1 MAARRFVRG
10 AGIVIATSRKIRYG
24 SSSQKLECVKGLTQY
39 LENTTFVNRSS
50 SLPLLST
57 SRLLIVHTISR
68 RARRANFARTLAIAT
83 LCAASACLPTPSDP
97 TGVTPLEGRWDVTGQ
112 FSSGA
117 GGSFQGTMSVQSTS
131 ASGFAGT
138 YDVLEGAPQ
147 GQQRRLSG
155 PVGGRMASATT
166 TEFDVTL
173 NGNTRRHVASHSA
186 DTLRGS
192 WFDVTTAGTVE
203 ASGSFRA
210 IRRP

>member
-1 MAARRFVRG
+1 
-10 AGIVIATSRKIRYG
+10 
-24 SSSQKLECVKGLTQY
+24 
-39 LENTTFVNRSS
+39 
-50 SLPLLST
+50 
-57 SRLLIVHTISR
+57 
-68 RARRANFARTLAIAT
+68 
-83 LCAASACLPTPSDP
+83 
-97 TGVTPLEGRWDVTGQ
+97 
-112 FSSGA
+112 
-117 GGSFQGTMSVQSTS
+117 MSVQSTS

-166 TEFDVTL
+166 TEFDVNL
-173 NGNTRRHVASHSA
+173 NGNTRRHVASQTA

-192 WFDVTTAGTVE
+192 WFDVTTTGTVE